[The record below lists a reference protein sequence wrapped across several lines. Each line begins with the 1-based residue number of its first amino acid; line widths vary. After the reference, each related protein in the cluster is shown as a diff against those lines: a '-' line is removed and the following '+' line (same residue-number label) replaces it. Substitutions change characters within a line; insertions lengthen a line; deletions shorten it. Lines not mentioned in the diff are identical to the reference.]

1 MTSAHR
7 TRSAWWLA
15 TWFGAG
21 RSPVAPG
28 TAGTLAAVPLA
39 LVLERLPLAA
49 HVAVAAGV
57 TAAGIWSAGV
67 VAEESGEDDPGYVVI
82 DEVAGVLVA
91 LLFVRRRSW
100 RARATAIALFRVL
113 DIAKPGPIAAAERL
127 RPAGVGMMVDDLV
140 AGLAAGVAARLLTR
154 G

>member
-1 MTSAHR
+1 MSPNDR
-7 TRSAWWLA
+7 TRAAWWLA

-39 LVLERLPLAA
+39 LALERLPLGV
-49 HVAVAAGV
+49 HVAVTAALSAAGL
-57 TAAGIWSAGV
+57 WSAGV
-67 VAEESGEDDPGYVVI
+67 VAAESGEEDPSWVVI

-91 LLFVRRRSW
+91 LLLVRGRGW
-100 RARATAIALFRVL
+100 RARALAIGLFRVL

-127 RPAGVGMMVDDLV
+127 RPAGVGIMVDDLLAGAI
-140 AGLAAGVAARLLTR
+140 AGLIARVVCR
-154 G
+154 R

>member
-1 MTSAHR
+1 MTSAKR

-49 HVAVAAGV
+49 HVAVTAGV

-91 LLFVRRRSW
+91 LLFVRGRSW
-100 RARATAIALFRVL
+100 RARAAAIALFRAF
-113 DIAKPGPIAAAERL
+113 DISKPGPIGAAERL
-127 RPAGVGMMVDDLV
+127 RPAGVGMMADDLL
-140 AGLAAGVAARLLTR
+140 AGVAAGVAARLLTR